1 MSNSLNPVF
10 GDWYTDKQIGSGTDG
25 KVFSIYRVRP
35 DGSKETSILKI
46 IRLGENRNERKFFSA
61 DDSSDNYSALN
72 YEEIIRKI
80 KRNII
85 TVKKLDMGKNIV
97 NYEAL
102 EVRDASDNKGQLLLI
117 KLQEMRSLSQLLE
130 EFSFTYEET
139 VRMGLSVCKGL
150 AKCRQFNYTYP
161 NLKPENILFD
171 RSSKKTE

>member
-117 KLQEMRSLSQLLE
+117 KL
-130 EFSFTYEET
+130 
-139 VRMGLSVCKGL
+139 
-150 AKCRQFNYTYP
+150 
-161 NLKPENILFD
+161 
-171 RSSKKTE
+171 